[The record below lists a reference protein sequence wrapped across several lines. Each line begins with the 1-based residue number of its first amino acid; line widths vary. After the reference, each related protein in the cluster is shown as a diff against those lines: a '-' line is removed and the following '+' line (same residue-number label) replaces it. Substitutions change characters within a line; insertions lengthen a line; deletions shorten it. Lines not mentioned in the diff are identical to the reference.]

1 MGQKSSWIA
10 GSMLKAIVSKMR
22 QKLSCHRKNNT
33 GEECNWMGKLKYY
46 AYSAVS
52 PPNIHSLQSAVK
64 VSIFGAF
71 QHDTTVAAL
80 LTTFGDEQRVIRG
93 GLPKYTASVAVEL
106 WDLADEGPS
115 VRVNKPQRLG
125 NLVEW

>member
-1 MGQKSSWIA
+1 
-10 GSMLKAIVSKMR
+10 MLKAIVSKMR

-33 GEECNWMGKLKYY
+33 GEDCSWMGKLKYY

-52 PPNIHSLQSAVK
+52 LIFIPCRMHSRCLH
-64 VSIFGAF
+64 FPAF

-93 GLPKYTASVAVEL
+93 GLPKYTASIAVEL
-106 WDLADEGPS
+106 WDLVDEGPS
-115 VRVNKPQRLG
+115 VRVSRP
-125 NLVEW
+125 